1 MGESPFLIALSSG
14 LERLERVLLRVWQLL
29 CLLGIVT
36 GLVYAAVVS
45 RPLGYACA
53 LGSSLFLIWFV
64 IAGNLADRGEAP
76 RSLSGINA
84 AVEALVPWAF
94 LLGIVWSNGPEYAL
108 GSWVP
113 PFLFCSSIVTHVARL
128 RLWAP
133 AILGASGAL
142 AYPATYWFFVVDRL
156 PPSALGFLLNQPSTQ
171 HARSVTLAASGLIGT
186 LLVFGLHSVIV
197 SAESAA
203 RERELGGRFRVVR
216 DHSAGATGVLYEG
229 EYCPEG
235 GFSRKVAIRRF
246 HSHVTEHAELL
257 DGFRQAAFHAAQLVH
272 PNIVQVHDFLRTKGA
287 HYLVLEW
294 VDGVS
299 LDALTRTARATRQG
313 LDPELVA
320 YVGLELFA
328 GLAHAHSGALGPDG
342 HPLRVLHR
350 DLSPDGILVST
361 AGEVKLGGFWVA
373 AALRDFNRQS
383 EGHHG
388 YMAPE
393 CAAGTVDERS
403 DLYSAGAIVW
413 ELLLGRRR
421 TPGEATLSTEIRPDL
436 TPEWDRFF
444 ARAIAH
450 APEARAESAMELM
463 ALLAAVPRRDASATR
478 HDLATL
484 VSHVRASHAARTGGY
499 EALNVDG
506 KVADRG

>member
-14 LERLERVLLRVWQLL
+14 LERLERILLRVWQLL
-29 CLLGIVT
+29 SLLGIVT
-36 GLVYAAVVS
+36 GLLYASLVS
-45 RPLGYACA
+45 RPLGYASA
-53 LGSSLFLIWFV
+53 LGSALFLIWFV

-76 RSLSGINA
+76 KSLSSINA

-94 LLGIVWSNGPEYAL
+94 LLAIAWSNGPEYAL
-108 GSWVP
+108 ASWVP
-113 PFLFCSSIVTHVARL
+113 PFLFCSCIVTHVARL

-133 AILGASGAL
+133 AVLGVSGAL
-142 AYPATYWFFVVDRL
+142 AYPATYWLFVVDRL
-156 PPSALGFLLNQPSTQ
+156 PPSAMGFLINQPATQ

-186 LLVFGLHSVIV
+186 LLVFGLHAVV
-197 SAESAA
+197 VGAEGAA

-235 GFSRKVAIRRF
+235 GFTRRVAIRRF
-246 HSHVTEHAELL
+246 HSDVAEHSELME
-257 DGFRQAAFHAAQLVH
+257 GFRKAAFEAAHLVH
-272 PNIVQVHDFLRTKGA
+272 PNIVQVHDFMRTKGA

-294 VDGVS
+294 VEGVT

-328 GLAHAHSGALGPDG
+328 GLAHAHAAALGPDG
-342 HPLRVLHR
+342 QPLRVLHR
-350 DLSPDGILVST
+350 DLSPDGVLVSV
-361 AGEVKLGGFWVA
+361 AGEVKLGGFAVA
-373 AALRDFNRQS
+373 VALRDFNRQS

-393 CAAGTVDERS
+393 CATGVVDERS
-403 DLYSAGAIVW
+403 DLYSAGAILW

-421 TPGEATLSTEIRPDL
+421 APGETTLSTEIRPNL
-436 TPEWDRFF
+436 TPEWDQFF
-444 ARAIAH
+444 SRAIAPDPAH
-450 APEARAESAMELM
+450 RAESAMEAM
-463 ALLAAVPRRDASATR
+463 ALLAAVPRREATVTR
-478 HDLATL
+478 HELAAL
-484 VSHVRASHAARTGGY
+484 VGHVRASQAARTGAY
-499 EALNVDG
+499 DALSADG
-506 KVADRG
+506 KAAGRD